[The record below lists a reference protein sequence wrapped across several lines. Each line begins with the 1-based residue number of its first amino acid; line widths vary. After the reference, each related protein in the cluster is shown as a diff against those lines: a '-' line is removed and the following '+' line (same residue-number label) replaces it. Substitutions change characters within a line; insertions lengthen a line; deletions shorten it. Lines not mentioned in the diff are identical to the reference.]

1 MSGDFDL
8 YQAILSAAPTATSF
22 AAAVREVA
30 PKLGL
35 EPGTL
40 RTYAYGRTPLD
51 PGRRRL
57 LEQLR
62 LKAEME
68 LADRAHSDLEDSVR
82 RYVAAIEA
90 AHGTVARLRALVR
103 EVRHERSD
111 VV

>member
-1 MSGDFDL
+1 MSDDFDL
-8 YQAILSAAPTATSF
+8 YQAILAAAPTATSF

-40 RTYAYGRTPLD
+40 RTYAYGRIPLD
-51 PGRRRL
+51 KGRRRV

-62 LKAEME
+62 LKGEME
-68 LADRAHSDLEDSVR
+68 LADQAHASLEESIR
-82 RYVAAIEA
+82 RYTSAIED
-90 AHGTVARLRALVR
+90 AHQTVVRLRALVR
-103 EVRHERSD
+103 EVRHERRD